1 MISLYGATVG
11 LGLIDLA
18 RQLVTIYAI
27 SLKISSCLV
36 LPISIKHNAN
46 F

>member
-27 SLKISSCLV
+27 NFEISSLLV
-36 LPISIKHNAN
+36 LLNSLQT
-46 F
+46 